1 MKTLIVDDQYED
13 KAQIIASILKS
24 IGEDDFDLV
33 VDAKK
38 AIRSMTSIK
47 YDLLILDLQIPE
59 VLGEDAKNDG
69 GTQLLKYI
77 ELNESIIK
85 PTVVLGITSHRDAY
99 DSCFDFFKKRGWS
112 LILGVDDQEQISS
125 VLKTMKVHVTTLEK
139 KYDVVFLTALPHTE
153 YEAV

>member
-59 VLGEDAKNDG
+59 VLGE
-69 GTQLLKYI
+69 
-77 ELNESIIK
+77 
-85 PTVVLGITSHRDAY
+85 
-99 DSCFDFFKKRGWS
+99 
-112 LILGVDDQEQISS
+112 
-125 VLKTMKVHVTTLEK
+125 
-139 KYDVVFLTALPHTE
+139 
-153 YEAV
+153 

>member
-85 PTVVLGITSHRDAY
+85 P
-99 DSCFDFFKKRGWS
+99 
-112 LILGVDDQEQISS
+112 
-125 VLKTMKVHVTTLEK
+125 
-139 KYDVVFLTALPHTE
+139 
-153 YEAV
+153 

>member
-99 DSCFDFFKKRGWS
+99 DSCFDFFKKEDGLLS
-112 LILGVDDQEQISS
+112 LALMI
-125 VLKTMKVHVTTLEK
+125 KN
-139 KYDVVFLTALPHTE
+139 KYQV
-153 YEAV
+153 Y

>member
-24 IGEDDFDLV
+24 IGENDFDLV

-38 AIRSMTSIK
+38 AIKSMTSVK

-77 ELNESIIK
+77 ELNELIIK
-85 PTVVLGITSHRDAY
+85 PTVVLGI
-99 DSCFDFFKKRGWS
+99 
-112 LILGVDDQEQISS
+112 
-125 VLKTMKVHVTTLEK
+125 
-139 KYDVVFLTALPHTE
+139 
-153 YEAV
+153 

>member
-69 GTQLLKYI
+69 GTQ
-77 ELNESIIK
+77 
-85 PTVVLGITSHRDAY
+85 
-99 DSCFDFFKKRGWS
+99 
-112 LILGVDDQEQISS
+112 
-125 VLKTMKVHVTTLEK
+125 
-139 KYDVVFLTALPHTE
+139 
-153 YEAV
+153 

>member
-69 GTQLLKYI
+69 G
-77 ELNESIIK
+77 
-85 PTVVLGITSHRDAY
+85 
-99 DSCFDFFKKRGWS
+99 
-112 LILGVDDQEQISS
+112 
-125 VLKTMKVHVTTLEK
+125 
-139 KYDVVFLTALPHTE
+139 
-153 YEAV
+153 